1 MIRSIP
7 RIGHSRALH
16 LIDAENLCGSS
27 LVSVSAMIKLRDTY
41 LEAVP
46 MGPID
51 QVVLA
56 SSHASILAL
65 GMGWPGKRY
74 LMRSGKDGADICL
87 AGIIA
92 EENIETRFDQVYMG
106 SGDGGL
112 APFSGHLESC
122 GVRVTAVSL
131 AHSLSPRMRM
141 ATSDVILLDR
151 PGIAALRA
159 A

>member
-1 MIRSIP
+1 MIHSIP
-7 RIGHSRALH
+7 RIGRSRALH

-27 LVSVSAMIKLRDTY
+27 LVSAMIKLRDAY
-41 LEAVP
+41 LEGVP
-46 MGPID
+46 MGPLD

-74 LMRSGKDGADICL
+74 LMQSGKDGADICL
-87 AGIIA
+87 ARIIA
-92 EENIETRFDQVYMG
+92 EENVETRFDYVYMG

-112 APFSGHLESC
+112 APFSAYLEGH

-151 PGIAALRA
+151 PGIVVLPAA
-159 A
+159 